1 MYIVQQKESLGKS
14 HVVKNVDG
22 NANAEGTELLY
33 NLTSL
38 AHHGQWDDIVGKT
51 KCLLYTVAGF
61 ISALAKETSGVATG
75 ESQKQRFLPRWCGQ
89 CGSDFLHSKQRSAS
103 VYRVLGDRHFSN
115 DGDDYRVVVQ

>member
-1 MYIVQQKESLGKS
+1 MQQKESLGKS

-61 ISALAKETSGVATG
+61 ISAMAKETSGVAENLKNNDSSLG
-75 ESQKQRFLPRWCGQ
+75 GVGNVGQ
-89 CGSDFLHSKQRSAS
+89 IFFIPNNAQHQSIE
-103 VYRVLGDRHFSN
+103 Y
-115 DGDDYRVVVQ
+115 